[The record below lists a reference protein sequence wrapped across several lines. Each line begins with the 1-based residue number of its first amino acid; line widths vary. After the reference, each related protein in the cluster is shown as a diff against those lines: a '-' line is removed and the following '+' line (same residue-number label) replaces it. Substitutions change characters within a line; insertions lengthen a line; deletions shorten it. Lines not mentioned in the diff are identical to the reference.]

1 MSTIINATPV
11 LRFLEDLNGALY
23 RCGYGTKVDSLQQV
37 RPNEDSWNL
46 HLTLVPHTLTGK
58 CARIAL
64 QLDNIA
70 ENGRTACVSLDH
82 LKLEPKDSRKVRDS
96 LRREIESHSTRFDIG
111 MYTTHLG
118 YLVSDALDAARVSV
132 GLAKSKK

>member
-1 MSTIINATPV
+1 MSTVINATPT
-11 LRFLEDLNGALY
+11 LRFIDDLSGALY
-23 RCGYGTKVDSLQQV
+23 RCGYDSKVDSLQQV
-37 RPNEDSWNL
+37 CPDEDQWSL

-58 CARIAL
+58 YARISL

-70 ENGRTACVSLDH
+70 DNGRTARVALDQ
-82 LKLEPKDSRKVRDS
+82 LKLEPKDSKKVRDS

-118 YLVSDALDAARVSV
+118 YIVSDALDAAGVNV

>member
-1 MSTIINATPV
+1 MPAIINATSI
-11 LRFLEDLNGALY
+11 LRFIDDLNGALY
-23 RCGYGTKVDSLQQV
+23 RCGYDSKVDSIHQTQS
-37 RPNEDSWNL
+37 NEEQWNL

-70 ENGRTACVSLDH
+70 ENGRTARVALDH
-82 LKLEPKDSRKVRDS
+82 LKLEPRDSRKVRDS
-96 LRREIESHSTRFDIG
+96 LRRNIEAHSTRFEIG

-118 YLVSDALDAARVSV
+118 YVVSNALDAAGVSD
-132 GLAKSKK
+132 

>member
-1 MSTIINATPV
+1 MSAIINATPA
-11 LRFLEDLNGALY
+11 LRFIEDLNGALY
-23 RCGYGTKVDSLQQV
+23 RCGYGSTVDSLHQANPEKDQ
-37 RPNEDSWNL
+37 WNL
-46 HLTLVPHTLTGK
+46 HLTVTPHTLTGK

-70 ENGRTACVSLDH
+70 ENGRTARVELDH
-82 LKLEPKDSRKVRDS
+82 LKLEPRDSRKVRDS
-96 LRREIESHSTRFDIG
+96 LRREIESHSTRSEMG

-118 YLVSDALDAARVSV
+118 YIVSDTLDEAGVDR